1 MALNTIE
8 FPNGIQEIPCLF
20 CHLSYLV
27 ERFSNSVGVMVG
39 LGGRLRFQGRPR
51 YEILL
56 GDRQTGG
63 VMDERFRSKMPVQ
76 ESCDRSEQL
85 AQKSFGVKDTEV
97 MPRIYSK

>member
-1 MALNTIE
+1 MNTIE
-8 FPNGIQEIPCLF
+8 FPNGLQEIPCLF

-39 LGGRLRFQGRPR
+39 LGGWLSFQGRPR
-51 YEILL
+51 CEILL

-63 VMDERFRSKMPVQ
+63 VMEERFRSKMPVQ

-85 AQKSFGVKDTEV
+85 AQKSCGVKDAAL

>member
-1 MALNTIE
+1 MKTIGL
-8 FPNGIQEIPCLF
+8 PNGIQVIPCLF

-51 YEILL
+51 CEILL
-56 GDRQTGG
+56 GDWQTGG

-85 AQKSFGVKDTEV
+85 AQKSSGVLTSWDF
-97 MPRIYSK
+97 